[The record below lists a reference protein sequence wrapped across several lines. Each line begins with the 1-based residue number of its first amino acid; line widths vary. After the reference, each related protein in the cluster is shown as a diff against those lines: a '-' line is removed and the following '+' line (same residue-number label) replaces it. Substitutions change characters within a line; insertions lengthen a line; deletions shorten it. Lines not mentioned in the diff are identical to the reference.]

1 MDPVQFFTVLIVA
14 SVLAGVLGSL
24 LGLGGG
30 IIVIPVLTLL
40 LGVDIRYAVG
50 ASIVSVIATSNGA
63 TVSHLKGGVAN
74 LRVGMLLEVATVTGA
89 VLGALAASHVGES
102 ALYLIFA
109 VVLAYSAIAMYQRR
123 HADANPNLREDRF
136 STWLRLGGRYLDHA
150 SNRVVRYGVVGVP
163 VALGLMLL
171 AGVVSGL
178 LGVGSG
184 TLKVPA
190 MDLAMKLPLKV
201 STATSNFMIG
211 VTAAAGAA
219 VHFTQGDVA
228 PLIAAPV
235 AIGVLVG
242 AMGGARL
249 LSRVQSHSVRL
260 LFVLILV
267 VISVQMAVKG
277 LGIQV

>member
-1 MDPVQFFTVLIVA
+1 MDQTQLFAALFASSVA
-14 SVLAGVLGSL
+14 AGMLGSL

-63 TVSHLKGGVAN
+63 TASHLKDGIAN
-74 LRVGMLLEVATVTGA
+74 LKVGMLLETATTTGA
-89 VLGALAASHVGES
+89 LIGALATAAIGGRP
-102 ALYLIFA
+102 LYLIFS
-109 VVLAYSAIAMYQRR
+109 VVLATSSVVMFLRR
-123 HADANPNLREDRF
+123 NTDETPNLSNHR
-136 STWLRLGGRYLDHA
+136 WAARLGLGSSFQDRATGQTLH
-150 SNRVVRYGVVGVP
+150 YGVAGVP
-163 VALGLMLL
+163 VALGLMLV
-171 AGVVSGL
+171 AGIVSGL

-190 MDLAMKLPLKV
+190 MDVAMRLPMKV

-219 VHFTQGDVA
+219 VHFTRGDIL
-228 PLIAAPV
+228 PMIAAPV

-242 AMGGARL
+242 AIVGARL
-249 LSRVQSHSVRL
+249 LGRLRSSSVRT
-260 LFVLILV
+260 LFVLVLMAVSI
-267 VISVQMAVKG
+267 QMAARG
-277 LGIQV
+277 LGIQI

>member
-1 MDPVQFFTVLIVA
+1 MSAMEFLIIVLVA
-14 SVLAGVLGSL
+14 SVFAGVLGSL

-63 TVSHLKGGVAN
+63 TVSHLKEGVAN
-74 LRVGMLLEVATVTGA
+74 LRIGMLLEMATVTGA
-89 VLGALAASHVGES
+89 VLGALAASHVSSG
-102 ALYLIFA
+102 ALYLVFA
-109 VVLAYSAIAMYQRR
+109 AVLAYSAVAMYRRR
-123 HADANPNLREDRF
+123 HSDALPALRNDR
-136 STWLRLGGRYLDHA
+136 WAARLRLNGQYLDRA
-150 SNRVVRYGVVGVP
+150 TGRVVRYGVVGVP
-163 VALGLMLL
+163 VAMGLMLL

-219 VHFTQGDVA
+219 VHFAQGDVV
-228 PLIAAPV
+228 PLVAAPV

-242 AMGGARL
+242 AFGGARL
-249 LSRVQSHSVRL
+249 LARVQSHSVRL
-260 LFVLILV
+260 LFVLILI
-267 VISVQMAVKG
+267 VISVQMAMKG
-277 LGIQV
+277 LGIL